1 MTTDE
6 ARRIERGESSF
17 PRICDNTKSENT
29 VKIRGWAMA
38 SLPFCTVLLLAMAQ
52 SGSAVSSDEKYVPQ
66 LGDIMNA
73 AQTRHIKLWYA
84 GKAANWEFAGFE
96 LARLKTNLVDA
107 ALLYSGI
114 PVTNVTTLAAP
125 LQSVSD
131 AIDAKDNQRFAKAY
145 GELTSGC
152 NACHQ
157 SMERSFIA
165 IRTPVEQPFGF
176 GDQLFAPQGRK

>member
-1 MTTDE
+1 M
-6 ARRIERGESSF
+6 
-17 PRICDNTKSENT
+17 
-29 VKIRGWAMA
+29 KIRGWVVAW
-38 SLPFCTVLLLAMAQ
+38 LLLCAVVPLAMVQ
-52 SGSAVSSDEKYVPQ
+52 SSSAGSSDEQHVPR

-84 GKAANWEFAGFE
+84 GKAANWELAGFE
-96 LARLKTNLVDA
+96 LGLLKTNLVDA

-131 AIDAKDNQRFAKAY
+131 AIEAKNGARFAKAY
-145 GELTSGC
+145 GELTGGC

-165 IRTPVEQPFGF
+165 IRTPTEQPFGF
-176 GDQLFAPQGRK
+176 GDQLFTSPGKK

>member
-1 MTTDE
+1 V
-6 ARRIERGESSF
+6 A
-17 PRICDNTKSENT
+17 
-29 VKIRGWAMA
+29 
-38 SLPFCTVLLLAMAQ
+38 LLLIGLAVPLAMAQ
-52 SGSAVSSDEKYVPQ
+52 SGSRSSTGEQYVPR

-84 GKAANWEFAGFE
+84 GKAANWELAAFE
-96 LARLKTNLVDA
+96 LRQLKTSLVDA

-131 AIDAKDNQRFAKAY
+131 AIEAKDGTKFAKAY
-145 GELTSGC
+145 GELTGGC

-157 SMERSFIA
+157 SMERSFLV
-165 IRTPVEQPFGF
+165 IRTPTEQPFGF
-176 GDQLFAPQGRK
+176 GDQVFTTQGRK

>member
-1 MTTDE
+1 
-6 ARRIERGESSF
+6 
-17 PRICDNTKSENT
+17 
-29 VKIRGWAMA
+29 MA
-38 SLPFCTVLLLAMAQ
+38 SLLLCAVLLLAITQ
-52 SGSAVSSDEKYVPQ
+52 SGPAASADEKYVPQ

-84 GKAANWEFAGFE
+84 GKGANWELASFE

-131 AIDAKDNQRFAKAY
+131 AIEARDNRRFAKAY
-145 GELTSGC
+145 GDLTGGC

-157 SMERSFIA
+157 TMERSFIV
-165 IRTPVEQPFGF
+165 IRTPTEQSFGF
-176 GDQLFAPQGRK
+176 GDQVFAPQGKK

>member
-1 MTTDE
+1 
-6 ARRIERGESSF
+6 
-17 PRICDNTKSENT
+17 
-29 VKIRGWAMA
+29 MA
-38 SLPFCTVLLLAMAQ
+38 SLLLCAVLPLAMTQ
-52 SGSAVSSDEKYVPQ
+52 SASAGSSDEKYVPR

-84 GKAANWEFAGFE
+84 GKAANWELASFE

-114 PVTNVTTLAAP
+114 PVTNVTTLAGP

-131 AIDAKDNQRFAKAY
+131 AIEAKDNQRFTKAY
-145 GELTSGC
+145 GELTGGC

-157 SMERSFIA
+157 SMDRSFIA
-165 IRTPVEQPFGF
+165 IRTPTEQSFGF
-176 GDQLFAPQGRK
+176 GDQLFAPQGKK